1 MGKCNLSSGGV
12 RSNLRAAVEIPADR
26 VFKYSSTVNE
36 VELCG
41 SGEEADG
48 LCLAEVLTG
57 EILNASGG
65 QCHSRKDTGV
75 FDNVTVSGEITVGG
89 EWMSGASGVVT
100 AYVAAGD
107 NRPLGKFVADRG
119 DGTAKV
125 TFYSK

>member
-1 MGKCNLSSGGV
+1 MGVCNLSSGGV
-12 RSNLRAAVEIPADR
+12 RANVRAQEDIAADR
-26 VFKYSSTVNE
+26 VFSYTTTENE
-36 VELCG
+36 VALTG

-48 LCLAEVLTG
+48 ICIAEVVEG

-65 QCHSRKDTGV
+65 ACYARKETGV
-75 FDNVTVSGEITVGG
+75 FDDVAVTGAITVGG
-89 EWMSGASGVVT
+89 EWMSGANGVIT

-107 NRPLGKFVADRG
+107 NRPLGKFLADRG